1 MELVVTKW
9 KKAMENDGISFAHWQ
24 REGNLQTPPIPLSHD
39 LTMTIKILISKTIW
53 QVVRMQQQIRK
64 VNVSLNVSLREK
76 KETIEQSLLILTK
89 SFIDNN
95 PPEKLLTENC

>member
-1 MELVVTKW
+1 
-9 KKAMENDGISFAHWQ
+9 
-24 REGNLQTPPIPLSHD
+24 
-39 LTMTIKILISKTIW
+39 MTVKILIPKTIW
-53 QVVRMQQQIRK
+53 QVVRMQQQIIK

-95 PPEKLLTENC
+95 PPEKLLPENC